1 MISLLAIPYLTQ
13 KPTLTSSA
21 GTVLQILTHVLAFAD
36 SGVRWD
42 DDVIF
47 KNQARGTEDKGK
59 KKEFV
64 NVSSNFGRICYFN
77 DTSLILFCRIYFDQ
91 TSTNAL

>member
-1 MISLLAIPYLTQ
+1 MPTYLLT
-13 KPTLTSSA
+13 
-21 GTVLQILTHVLAFAD
+21 D
-36 SGVRWD
+36 SDNRWD

-64 NVSSNFGRICYFN
+64 NVSSTFGRICYFD
-77 DTSLILFCRIYFDQ
+77 DTLLMLLSRIYFDRI
-91 TSTNAL
+91 STNAL